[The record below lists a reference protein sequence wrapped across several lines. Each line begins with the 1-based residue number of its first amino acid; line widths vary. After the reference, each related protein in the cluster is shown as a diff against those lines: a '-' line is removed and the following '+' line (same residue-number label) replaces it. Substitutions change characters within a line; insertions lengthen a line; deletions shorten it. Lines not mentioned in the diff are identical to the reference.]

1 MEHIDLVT
9 GLDLNMNVYKPAQL
23 KLNVD
28 YKVATVFNRDVT
40 HFLKESFQRFDQVS
54 YDQLMKVLKERKFT
68 DGDNKL

>member
-9 GLDLNMNVYKPAQL
+9 GMDLNMNTYKPSQL

-28 YKVATVFNRDVT
+28 FKIATVFNRDVT
-40 HFLKESFQRFDQVS
+40 HFLKESFQRLDQVG